1 MVSANEATTEANRL
15 YWETE
20 LSVADIAEQ
29 LELSRRALYD
39 AIVPLVVA
47 DLVCEICGGGMVY
60 ENRSARAAG
69 RAICLRC
76 RDRDEAGPET
86 SESLPEED
94 DDRAVSARNLRV
106 GGAMLAGAVL
116 GAAATFLVV
125 RRD

>member
-1 MVSANEATTEANRL
+1 MASTNEATSEANRL

-20 LSVADIAEQ
+20 LSVAEIAER

-39 AIVPLVVA
+39 AIVPFVVA
-47 DLVCEICGGGMVY
+47 DVACEICGGEMVY

-69 RAICLRC
+69 TAVCLRC
-76 RDRDEAGPET
+76 RDRDDAGPET
-86 SESLPEED
+86 SEALPEVD
-94 DDRAVSARNLRV
+94 DDRAVSARTLRV
-106 GGAMLAGAVL
+106 GGVMLAGAVL